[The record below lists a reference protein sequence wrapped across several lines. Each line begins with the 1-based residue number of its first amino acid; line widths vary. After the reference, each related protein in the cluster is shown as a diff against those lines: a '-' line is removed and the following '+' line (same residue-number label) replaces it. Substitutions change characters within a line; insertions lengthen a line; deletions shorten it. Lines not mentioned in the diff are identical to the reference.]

1 MSDEVGIT
9 NHRADARQNESLIGT
24 THMARTPSGTQRS
37 CGSTA
42 ASRSSCDCGFATQQL
57 QQLSHLHY
65 EAARDPGIPRA
76 QIHTLTAGCETDLHS
91 EAEQAALRYAEALT
105 RGPIRM
111 LARRSSAST
120 TGSRSTSSPRR
131 SSRWSMSRL
140 ETPDPDGAPVFYAAL
155 FGWTTEA
162 SDIGETRITV
172 FHLPGYVGGEPEQAS
187 SPPLSMDRTVSRR
200 RPTET
205 ALGRHAAALGQSAGV
220 RPNPGA
226 LRLEFG
232 AGRGPARRTAAG
244 CRRHLATATA
254 DLEFIPPG
262 ELEITFALCR
272 RRLNTDP
279 FSPVEI

>member
-1 MSDEVGIT
+1 
-9 NHRADARQNESLIGT
+9 
-24 THMARTPSGTQRS
+24 
-37 CGSTA
+37 
-42 ASRSSCDCGFATQQL
+42 
-57 QQLSHLHY
+57 
-65 EAARDPGIPRA
+65 
-76 QIHTLTAGCETDLHS
+76 
-91 EAEQAALRYAEALT
+91 
-105 RGPIRM
+105 
-111 LARRSSAST
+111 
-120 TGSRSTSSPRR
+120 
-131 SSRWSMSRL
+131 MSRL

-200 RPTET
+200 RPTEA
-205 ALGRHAAALGQSAGV
+205 ALGRHAAALGQSAGF

-232 AGRGPARRTAAG
+232 AGRGPARRMAAG

-262 ELEITFALCR
+262 RARDHVRAAPVIPVATEPTRPAKGDRHFLRLSDGIRTPRPRRPQPGRHRRPAPDRRWIGLESSQSRPSMRASTR
-272 RRLNTDP
+272 
-279 FSPVEI
+279 